1 MSEYNYAAIEKKW
14 QKFWLD
20 HKTFKTPDHVEGKK
34 KFYCLDM
41 FPYPSGAGLH
51 VGHPEGYTAT
61 DILCRY
67 KRMKG
72 FNVLHPMGWDAFGL
86 PAEQYAV
93 ETGTH
98 PAVTTKKNVDRFREQ
113 IRALGFS
120 YDWDREV
127 NTTDPSYYRWT
138 QWIFEKLYEKGLAY
152 VAEVPVNWCPALGTV
167 LANEE
172 VIDGRSERGNHPVI
186 RRPMRQWM
194 LKITAYAERLLDGL
208 EHLDWPEGIKEM
220 QRNWIGKSTGAE
232 VDFKVKKL
240 KSEKVKELEGREG
253 EDGEKITVYTTRCDT
268 LFGATYMVMSPEHP
282 FIAKWMEEG
291 RLANA
296 DAVKAYQA
304 KAASK
309 SDLER
314 TELNKEKTGVKLE
327 GVVGVNPVNG
337 DELPIFI
344 SDYVLASY
352 GTGAIMAVPAHDER
366 DFDFAKVFD
375 LPIYQVVARR
385 VEDAAPYQSTSGESG
400 RAGRLDPPQSDAA
413 RVPYTGDSAFTDIA
427 TGVMVNSG
435 FITGLSV
442 EEAKAKMIAWLEEK
456 GLGRAKTQYKL
467 RDWLFSRQR
476 YWGEPFPVIHMA
488 DGTTRLVPAE
498 DLPLTLPELADYKP
512 TGTGEPPLAKA
523 TDWVSYTDP
532 ATGAKGTR
540 ETNTMPQWAGSC
552 WYYLRYIDPHNDKA
566 FADPD
571 KLKEWLPVDLYVG
584 GAEHAVLH
592 LLYSRFWHKVLFD
605 LGLVPTDEPFQ
616 RLVNQGMI
624 LGMAYKTS
632 RGVLVPM
639 DKIIWIDGQPFTIPE
654 GKEDD
659 PAFKVFKDSKV
670 DKEVKVG
677 VNDLK
682 APDAPNG
689 LEAPDAPNSLK
700 APDAPNGLKAP
711 DAPNGLKDP
720 KDLKDLKPLLEPL
733 TEFPAKM
740 SKSLKNVIN
749 PDDVIRDYGADS
761 LRLYEMFMGPLQ
773 AVKPWSTKGVEG
785 VFRFLKRVNKLVT
798 ETPIEDRPLTKA
810 EAKVLNTMVKKVGE
824 DVDTLNFNTAI
835 SAMMVFLN
843 EFPGAS
849 GNGGTGGGSGTPAP
863 LPKDAI
869 NKFVLCLAPF
879 APHLGE
885 ELWQFLGHSDTLAYE
900 PFPDYDPAA
909 LVEDEVEVPVQVLGK
924 LRGRVKVP
932 ADADAAAM
940 RAAAEANPD
949 VAKFLEGKT
958 IVKVICVPKKMVN
971 FVVRG

>member
-1 MSEYNYAAIEKKW
+1 MEYDHAAIERKW

-20 HKTFKTPDHVEGKK
+20 HKTFKTPNHVDGKP

-98 PAVTTKKNVDRFREQ
+98 PAVTTKKNIDRFREQ
-113 IRALGFS
+113 IRSLGFS

-127 NTTDPSYYRWT
+127 NTTDPGYYRWT
-138 QWIFEKLYEKGLAY
+138 QWIFEQLYKKGLAY

-172 VIDGRSERGNHPVI
+172 VIDGRSERGNHPVV

-194 LKITAYAERLLDGL
+194 LKITEYAERLLSGLDG
-208 EHLDWPEGIKEM
+208 LDWPEGIKEM
-220 QRNWIGKSTGAE
+220 QRNWIGKSTGAL
-232 VDFKVKKL
+232 VDFGVQCGG
-240 KSEKVKELEGREG
+240 SDSADR
-253 EDGEKITVYTTRCDT
+253 ITVYTTRCDT
-268 LFGATYMVMSPEHP
+268 LFGATYMVLSPEHALV
-282 FIAKWMEEG
+282 AKW
-291 RLANA
+291 LADGTLRNA
-296 DAVKAYQA
+296 DEVTAYQR
-304 KAASK
+304 KAAAK

-314 TELNKEKTGVKLE
+314 TELNKEKTGVRLD
-327 GVVGVNPVNG
+327 GVMGVNPVNG
-337 DELPIFI
+337 DALPIFI

-366 DFDFAKVFD
+366 DFDFAKVFN
-375 LPIYQVVARR
+375 LPIVQVVAPADSEMART
-385 VEDAAPYQSTSGESG
+385 ASP
-400 RAGRLDPPQSDAA
+400 DP
-413 RVPYTGDSAFTDIA
+413 VPYAGEAAFTDIA
-427 TGVMVNSG
+427 TGVMVSSG

-442 EEAKAKMIAWLEEK
+442 EEARTKMVAWLEEK
-456 GLGRAKTQYKL
+456 GVGRAKTQYKL

-476 YWGEPFPVIHMA
+476 YWGEPFPVIHWE
-488 DGTTRLVPAE
+488 DGTQSLVDE
-498 DLPLTLPELADYKP
+498 NDLPLTLPELADYKP

-523 TDWVSYTDP
+523 TEWVNVVDP
-532 ATGAKGTR
+532 TTGKKGVR

-566 FADPD
+566 FADPAL
-571 KLKEWLPVDLYVG
+571 LKEWLPVDLYVG

-616 RLVNQGMI
+616 KLVNQGMI
-624 LGMAYKTS
+624 LGLAYRTS

-639 DKIIWIDGQPFTIPE
+639 DRITWRDGKPYGAEE
-654 GKEDD
+654 GGAE
-659 PAFKVFKDSKV
+659 
-670 DKEVKVG
+670 E
-677 VNDLK
+677 L
-682 APDAPNG
+682 
-689 LEAPDAPNSLK
+689 
-700 APDAPNGLKAP
+700 
-711 DAPNGLKDP
+711 
-720 KDLKDLKPLLEPL
+720 L

-749 PDDVIRDYGADS
+749 PDDVIRDYGADA

-785 VFRFLKRVNKLVT
+785 VYRFLKRAFRMVT
-798 ETPIEDRPLTKA
+798 EQPVSDRPLTSA
-810 EAKVLNTMVKKVGE
+810 ESKTLNATVKKVGDDLE
-824 DVDTLNFNTAI
+824 VMAFNTAI
-835 SAMMVFLN
+835 SAMMVFVN
-843 EFPGAS
+843 EFAGKAD
-849 GNGGTGGGSGTPAP
+849 
-863 LPKDAI
+863 LPREAAE
-869 NKFVLCLAPF
+869 KFTLCLAPF
-879 APHLGE
+879 APHMGE
-885 ELWQFLGHSDTLAYE
+885 ELWEFLGHGETLAYE
-900 PFPDYDPAA
+900 PWPAYDASA
-909 LVEDEVEVPVQVLGK
+909 LVESEIEIPVQVLGK

-932 ADADAAAM
+932 VDADAAAM
-940 RAAAEANPD
+940 QAAAQSD
-949 VAKFLEGKT
+949 SGIAKFLEGRQ
-958 IVKVICVPKKMVN
+958 IVKVICIPKKMVN
-971 FVVRG
+971 FVVK

>member
-1 MSEYNYAAIEKKW
+1 MSEYNFSAIEKKW
-14 QKFWLD
+14 QRFWLEN
-20 HKTFKTPDHVEGKK
+20 KTFKTDSSKSGE

-127 NTTDPSYYRWT
+127 NTTDPKYYKWT
-138 QWIFEKLYEKGLAY
+138 QWIFEQLYKKGLAY

-186 RRPMRQWM
+186 RKPMRQWM
-194 LKITAYAERLLDGL
+194 LKITEYAERLLNDL
-208 EHLDWPEGIKEM
+208 DTLDWPEGIKEM
-220 QRNWIGKSTGAE
+220 QRNWIGKSTGAL
-232 VDFKVKKL
+232 VDFKVAGDT
-240 KSEKVKELEGREG
+240 V
-253 EDGEKITVYTTRCDT
+253 TVYTTRCDT
-268 LFGATYMVMSPEHP
+268 LFGATYMVLSPEHKL
-282 FIAKWMEEG
+282 IAKWLEEG
-291 RLANA
+291 SIKNVE
-296 DAVKAYQA
+296 AVKEYQR

-314 TELNKEKTGVKLE
+314 TELNKEKTGVRLE
-327 GVVGVNPVNG
+327 GVAGTNPVNG
-337 DELPIFI
+337 AEIPVFI

-375 LPIYQVVARR
+375 LPIVQVVAPADS
-385 VEDAAPYQSTSGESG
+385 EAAKTASP
-400 RAGRLDPPQSDAA
+400 DP
-413 RVPYTGDSAFTDIA
+413 VPYTGDAAFTDIA
-427 TGVMVNSG
+427 TGVMVSSG

-442 EEAKAKMIAWLEEK
+442 DDARVKMIEWLEANGVGK
-456 GLGRAKTQYKL
+456 AKTQYKL

-476 YWGEPFPVIHMA
+476 YWGEPFPVIHWE
-488 DGTTRLVPAE
+488 DGTQSLVSE
-498 DLPLTLPELADYKP
+498 DDLPLTLPELADYKP

-523 TDWVSYTDP
+523 TEWLNVVDP
-532 ATGAKGTR
+532 ATGKKGVR

-552 WYYLRYIDPHNDKA
+552 WYYLRYIDPTNDKC
-566 FADPD
+566 FADPEL
-571 KLKEWLPVDLYVG
+571 LKEWLPVDLYVG

-592 LLYSRFWHKVLFD
+592 LLYARFWHKVLFD
-605 LGLVPTDEPFQ
+605 LGFVPTPEPFQ

-624 LGMAYKTS
+624 LGLAYKTK
-632 RGVLVPM
+632 RGVLIPM
-639 DKIIWIDGQPFTIPE
+639 DKIEWRE
-654 GKEDD
+654 GK
-659 PAFKVFKDSKV
+659 PYGA
-670 DKEVKVG
+670 KEG
-677 VNDLK
+677 
-682 APDAPNG
+682 G
-689 LEAPDAPNSLK
+689 EM
-700 APDAPNGLKAP
+700 
-711 DAPNGLKDP
+711 
-720 KDLKDLKPLLEPL
+720 EEL

-740 SKSLKNVIN
+740 SKSLKNVVN

-785 VFRFLKRVNKLVT
+785 VHRFLKRANRLVT
-798 ETPIEDRPLTKA
+798 ETPVVDRAMTKA
-810 EAKVLNTMVKKVGE
+810 EAKSLNAMVKKVGDDLE
-824 DVDTLNFNTAI
+824 AMAFNTAI
-835 SAMMVFLN
+835 SAMMVYVN
-843 EFPGAS
+843 EAEDFAKS
-849 GNGGTGGGSGTPAP
+849 GG
-863 LPKDAI
+863 LPREYLE
-869 NKFVLCLAPF
+869 KFVLCLAPF

-885 ELWQFLGHSDTLAYE
+885 ELWQFLGHADTLAYE
-900 PFPDYDPAA
+900 PWPKFDPAA

-924 LRGRVKVP
+924 LRGRIRVP
-932 ADADAAAM
+932 VAATPDEMEAAAK
-940 RAAAEANPD
+940 ANAD

-958 IVKVICVPKKMVN
+958 IVKVIAVPKRMVN
-971 FVVRG
+971 FVVR

>member
-1 MSEYNYAAIEKKW
+1 MNEYNFSAIEKKW
-14 QKFWLD
+14 QKYWLD
-20 HKTFKTPDHVEGKK
+20 NKTFRTDSDAKAGGKP

-127 NTTDPSYYRWT
+127 NTTDPKYYKWT

-172 VIDGRSERGNHPVI
+172 VIDGRSERGNHPVV
-186 RRPMRQWM
+186 RKPMRQWM
-194 LKITAYAERLLDGL
+194 LRITEYAERLLKGL
-208 EHLDWPEGIKEM
+208 DALDWPEGIKEM
-220 QRNWIGKSTGAE
+220 QRNWIGKSTGAL
-232 VDFKVKKL
+232 VDFGVAKDGA
-240 KSEKVKELEGREG
+240 SGRPEPLPN
-253 EDGEKITVYTTRCDT
+253 DVITVYTTRCDT
-268 LFGATYMVMSPEHP
+268 LFGATYMVLSPEHQLV
-282 FIAKWMEEG
+282 AKW
-291 RLANA
+291 LADGTIKNA
-296 DAVKAYQA
+296 DEVKAYQK

-314 TELNKEKTGVKLE
+314 TELNKEKTGVKLD
-327 GVVGVNPVNG
+327 GVTGVNPVNG
-337 DELPIFI
+337 DALPIFI

-366 DFDFAKVFD
+366 DFEFAKVFD
-375 LPIYQVVARR
+375 LPIYQVVAN
-385 VEDAAPYQSTSGESG
+385 VGESSAPSTSS
-400 RAGRLDPPQSDAA
+400 AS
-413 RVPYTGDSAFTDIA
+413 RVPYTGSEAFTDIA

-435 FITGLSV
+435 FLNGLSV
-442 EEAKAKMIAWLEEK
+442 EDARPAMIKWLEERGVGK
-456 GLGRAKTQYKL
+456 AKTQYKL

-476 YWGEPFPVIHMA
+476 YWGEPFPVIHWE
-488 DGTTRLVPAE
+488 DGTQSLVPSE

-523 TDWVSYTDP
+523 SEWVNVVDS
-532 ATGAKGTR
+532 ATGKKGMR

-566 FADPD
+566 FADPGL
-571 KLKEWLPVDLYVG
+571 LKAWLPVDLYVG

-592 LLYSRFWHKVLFD
+592 LLYSRFWHHVLFD
-605 LGLVPTDEPFQ
+605 LGLVPVPEPFQ
-616 RLVNQGMI
+616 KLVNQGMI
-624 LGMAYKTS
+624 LGLAYKTK
-632 RGVLVPM
+632 RGVLVPT
-639 DKIIWIDGQPFTIPE
+639 DKVEWRDGKPWGAEDGGEPE
-654 GKEDD
+654 EL
-659 PAFKVFKDSKV
+659 V
-670 DKEVKVG
+670 
-677 VNDLK
+677 
-682 APDAPNG
+682 
-689 LEAPDAPNSLK
+689 
-700 APDAPNGLKAP
+700 
-711 DAPNGLKDP
+711 
-720 KDLKDLKPLLEPL
+720 
-733 TEFPAKM
+733 EFPAKM
-740 SKSLKNVIN
+740 SKSLKNVVN

-785 VFRFLKRVNKLVT
+785 VHRFLKRANRLVT
-798 ETPIEDRPLTKA
+798 EAKVADRAMSKA
-810 EAKVLNTMVKKVGE
+810 EAKSLAKMVKKVGE
-824 DVDTLNFNTAI
+824 DLDAMAFNTAI
-835 SAMMVFLN
+835 SAMMVFVN
-843 EFPGAS
+843 EAEEFAKAADS
-849 GNGGTGGGSGTPAP
+849 ICEGSGEDGLPRP
-863 LPKDAI
+863 LLET
-869 NKFVLCLAPF
+869 FVLCLAPF

-885 ELWQFLGHSDTLAYE
+885 ELWQFLGHDKSLAYE
-900 PFPDYDPAA
+900 PWPKYDSAA
-909 LVEDEVEVPVQVLGK
+909 LVEDEIEIPVQVMGK

-932 ADADAAAM
+932 VAATPAEMEAVAKADADI
-940 RAAAEANPD
+940 
-949 VAKFLEGKT
+949 AKFLEGKR
-958 IVKVICVPKKMVN
+958 IVKVIAVPKRLVN
-971 FVVRG
+971 FVVA

>member
-1 MSEYNYAAIEKKW
+1 MSEYNYTEIEKKW
-14 QKFWLD
+14 QKYWLE
-20 HKTFKTPDHVEGKK
+20 HKTFKTPDHAEGKQ

-98 PAVTTKKNVDRFREQ
+98 PAITTKKNVDRFREQ

-127 NTTDPSYYRWT
+127 NTTDPKYYKWT
-138 QWIFEKLYEKGLAY
+138 QWIFEQLYKKGLAY

-194 LKITAYAERLLDGL
+194 LKITEYAERLLKDL
-208 EHLDWPEGIKEM
+208 DTLDWPEGIKEM
-220 QRNWIGKSTGAE
+220 QRNWIGKSTGAM
-232 VDFKVKKL
+232 VDFGVCFGTTTGGSGAPEPLPKDV
-240 KSEKVKELEGREG
+240 
-253 EDGEKITVYTTRCDT
+253 ITVYTTRCDT
-268 LFGATYMVMSPEHP
+268 LFGATYMVLSPEHALV
-282 FIAKWMEEG
+282 AKWLAEG
-291 RLANA
+291 KIANA

-327 GVVGVNPVNG
+327 GVLGVNPVNG
-337 DELPIFI
+337 EALPIFI
-344 SDYVLASY
+344 SDYVLATY

-366 DFDFAKVFD
+366 DFDFAKVFG
-375 LPIYQVVARR
+375 LPIYQVVAP
-385 VEDAAPYQSTSGESG
+385 AGESG
-400 RAGRLDPPQSDAA
+400 KSGDSGNSGLD
-413 RVPYTGDSAFTDIA
+413 RVPYTADAAFTDIA

-435 FITGLSV
+435 FLNGLSV
-442 EEAKAKMIAWLEEK
+442 EEARPAMIKWLEERGVGK
-456 GLGRAKTQYKL
+456 AQTQYKL

-476 YWGEPFPVIHMA
+476 YWGEPFPVIHWE
-488 DGTTRLVPAE
+488 DGTQSLVDE
-498 DLPLTLPELADYKP
+498 NDLPLTLPELDDYKP

-523 TDWVSYTDP
+523 TDWVNVVDP
-532 ATGAKGTR
+532 ATGKKGTR

-566 FADPD
+566 FADPAL
-571 KLKEWLPVDLYVG
+571 LKEWLPVDLYVG

-592 LLYSRFWHKVLFD
+592 LLYARFWHKVLFD
-605 LGLVPTDEPFQ
+605 LGLVPTPEPFQ

-624 LGMAYKTS
+624 LGLAYKTS
-632 RGVLVPM
+632 RGVLIPM
-639 DKIIWIDGQPFTIPE
+639 DQITWRDGKPYGAEE
-654 GKEDD
+654 GGQE
-659 PAFKVFKDSKV
+659 
-670 DKEVKVG
+670 E
-677 VNDLK
+677 L
-682 APDAPNG
+682 
-689 LEAPDAPNSLK
+689 
-700 APDAPNGLKAP
+700 
-711 DAPNGLKDP
+711 
-720 KDLKDLKPLLEPL
+720 L

-740 SKSLKNVIN
+740 SKSLKNVVN
-749 PDDVIRDYGADS
+749 PDDVVRDYGADS

-785 VFRFLKRVNKLVT
+785 VFRFLKRVNKMVT
-798 ETPIEDRPLTKA
+798 EQPIADRALTKD
-810 EAKVLNTMVKKVGE
+810 EAKTLNATIKKVDE
-824 DVDTLNFNTAI
+824 DLASMNFNTAI
-835 SAMMVFLN
+835 SAMMVFVN
-843 EFPGAS
+843 AFAGD
-849 GNGGTGGGSGTPAP
+849 GRD
-863 LPKDAI
+863 LPREAAE
-869 NKFVLCLAPF
+869 KFVLCLAPF

-885 ELWQFLGHSDTLAYE
+885 ELWQFLGHADTLAYE
-900 PFPDYDPAA
+900 PFPAFDPAA
-909 LVEDEVEVPVQVLGK
+909 LVENEIEVPVQVLGK
-924 LRGRVKVP
+924 LRGRVTVSV
-932 ADADAAAM
+932 DAKPPEMEAAA
-940 RAAAEANPD
+940 RANPD
-949 VAKFLEGKT
+949 VAKFLEGKQV
-958 IVKVICVPKKMVN
+958 VKVICVPKKMVN
-971 FVVRG
+971 FVVR

>member
-1 MSEYNYAAIEKKW
+1 MSEYNFSAIEKKW
-14 QKFWLD
+14 QKFWLEN
-20 HKTFKTPDHVEGKK
+20 KTFKTDSAAPGE

-98 PAVTTKKNVDRFREQ
+98 PAITTKKNVDRFREQ

-127 NTTDPSYYRWT
+127 NTTDPKYYKWT
-138 QWIFEKLYEKGLAY
+138 QWIFEQLYKKGLAY

-186 RRPMRQWM
+186 RKPMRQWM
-194 LKITAYAERLLDGL
+194 LKITEYAERLLNDL
-208 EHLDWPEGIKEM
+208 DTLDWPEGIKEM
-220 QRNWIGKSTGAE
+220 QRNWIGKSTGAL
-232 VDFKVKKL
+232 VDFGVEF
-240 KSEKVKELEGREG
+240 STGSTTSGDAR
-253 EDGEKITVYTTRCDT
+253 ITVYTTRCDT
-268 LFGATYMVMSPEHP
+268 LFGATYMVLSPEHALVGNWLESGV
-282 FIAKWMEEG
+282 IK
-291 RLANA
+291 NA
-296 DAVKAYQA
+296 DEVTAYQK

-314 TELNKEKTGVKLE
+314 TELSKEKTGVKLE

-337 DELPIFI
+337 DRLPIFI

-366 DFDFAKVFD
+366 DFEFAKVFN
-375 LPIYQVVARR
+375 LPIYQVV
-385 VEDAAPYQSTSGESG
+385 VPKDSEEG
-400 RAGRLDPPQSDAA
+400 RAAGPSAA
-413 RVPYTGDSAFTDIA
+413 AERTPYHGSAAFTDIA

-435 FITGLSV
+435 FLNGLSV
-442 EEAKAKMIAWLEEK
+442 EDARPAMVKWLEEK
-456 GLGRAKTQYKL
+456 GVGKAKTQYKL

-476 YWGEPFPVIHMA
+476 YWGEPFPVIHWE
-488 DGTTRLVPAE
+488 DGTNTLVPEE

-523 TDWVSYTDP
+523 TEWVNVVDP
-532 ATGAKGTR
+532 ETGRKGVR

-552 WYYLRYIDPHNDKA
+552 WYYLRYIDPTNDTA
-566 FADPD
+566 FADPE
-571 KLKEWLPVDLYVG
+571 LLRQWLPVDLYVG

-592 LLYSRFWHKVLFD
+592 LLYARFWHKVLFD
-605 LGLVPTDEPFQ
+605 LGLVPTPEPFQ

-624 LGMAYKTS
+624 LGLAYKTK

-639 DKIIWIDGQPFTIPE
+639 DQIEWRDGKPYGAEE
-654 GKEDD
+654 GGE
-659 PAFKVFKDSKV
+659 
-670 DKEVKVG
+670 
-677 VNDLK
+677 
-682 APDAPNG
+682 
-689 LEAPDAPNSLK
+689 LEL
-700 APDAPNGLKAP
+700 
-711 DAPNGLKDP
+711 
-720 KDLKDLKPLLEPL
+720 L

-740 SKSLKNVIN
+740 SKSLKNVVN

-785 VFRFLKRVNKLVT
+785 VHRFLKRANRLVT
-798 ETPIEDRPLTKA
+798 ETPVADRAMTKP
-810 EAKVLNTMVKKVGE
+810 EAKSLATMVKKVGE
-824 DVDTLNFNTAI
+824 DLEAMAFNTGI
-835 SAMMVFLN
+835 SAMMVYINEAEDFAKAGGLPREFL
-843 EFPGAS
+843 E
-849 GNGGTGGGSGTPAP
+849 
-863 LPKDAI
+863 
-869 NKFVLCLAPF
+869 KFVLCLAPF

-885 ELWQFLGHSDTLAYE
+885 ELWQFLGHDRSLAYE
-900 PFPDYDPAA
+900 PWPKYDASA
-909 LVEDEVEVPVQVLGK
+909 LVEDEIEIPVQVMGK
-924 LRGRVKVP
+924 LRGRVMVPLAATP
-932 ADADAAAM
+932 ADMEAAAK
-940 RAAAEANPD
+940 ANED
-949 VAKFLEGKT
+949 VARFLEGKT
-958 IVKVICVPKKMVN
+958 IVKVVAVPKRMVN
-971 FVVRG
+971 FVVR

>member
-1 MSEYNYAAIEKKW
+1 MSEYNYTEIEKKW
-14 QKFWLD
+14 QKFWLE
-20 HKTFKTPDHVEGKK
+20 HKTFKTPDHVEGKQ

-98 PAVTTKKNVDRFREQ
+98 PAITTKKNVDRFREQ

-127 NTTDPSYYRWT
+127 NTTDPKYYKWT
-138 QWIFEKLYEKGLAY
+138 QWIFEQLYKKGLAY

-194 LKITAYAERLLDGL
+194 LKITAYAERLLAGL
-208 EHLDWPEGIKEM
+208 DTLDWPEGIKEM
-220 QRNWIGKSTGAE
+220 QRNWIGKSTGAL
-232 VDFKVKKL
+232 VDFGVL
-240 KSEKVKELEGREG
+240 CGG
-253 EDGEKITVYTTRCDT
+253 APAAEKITVYTTRCDT
-268 LFGATYMVMSPEHP
+268 LFGATYMVLSPEHGLV
-282 FIAKWMEEG
+282 AKWLAEG
-291 RLANA
+291 KIANA

-304 KAASK
+304 KAAAK

-327 GVVGVNPVNG
+327 GVLGINPVNG
-337 DELPIFI
+337 GQIPIFI
-344 SDYVLASY
+344 SDYVLATY

-375 LPIYQVVARR
+375 LPIVQVVAPA
-385 VEDAAPYQSTSGESG
+385 D
-400 RAGRLDPPQSDAA
+400 SDAA
-413 RVPYTGDSAFTDIA
+413 KTASPDPVPYTGDTAFTDIA
-427 TGVMVNSG
+427 TGVMVSSG
-435 FITGLSV
+435 FITGLTV
-442 EEAKAKMIAWLEEK
+442 DEARVKMVDWLVEK
-456 GLGRAKTQYKL
+456 GVGKAQTQYKL

-476 YWGEPFPVIHMA
+476 YWGEPFPVIHWE
-488 DGTTRLVPAE
+488 DGTQGLVDE
-498 DLPLTLPELADYKP
+498 NDLPLTLPELADYKP

-523 TDWVSYTDP
+523 TEWVNVVDP
-532 ATGAKGTR
+532 ATGRKGVR

-566 FADPD
+566 FADPAL
-571 KLKEWLPVDLYVG
+571 LKEWLPVDLYVG

-592 LLYSRFWHKVLFD
+592 LLYARFWHMVLFD
-605 LGLVPTDEPFQ
+605 LGLVPTPEPFQ

-624 LGMAYKTS
+624 LGLAYKTS
-632 RGVLVPM
+632 RGVLIPM
-639 DKIIWIDGQPFTIPE
+639 DQITWRDGKPYGAEE
-654 GKEDD
+654 GGE
-659 PAFKVFKDSKV
+659 
-670 DKEVKVG
+670 EE
-677 VNDLK
+677 L
-682 APDAPNG
+682 
-689 LEAPDAPNSLK
+689 
-700 APDAPNGLKAP
+700 
-711 DAPNGLKDP
+711 
-720 KDLKDLKPLLEPL
+720 L

-740 SKSLKNVIN
+740 SKSLKNVVN
-749 PDDVIRDYGADS
+749 PDDVVRDYGADS

-785 VFRFLKRVNKLVT
+785 VFRFLKRVNKMVT
-798 ETPIEDRPLTKA
+798 EQPIADRALTKD
-810 EAKVLNTMVKKVGE
+810 EAKTLNATIKKVDE
-824 DVDTLNFNTAI
+824 DLASMNFNTAI
-835 SAMMVFLN
+835 SAMMVFVN
-843 EFPGAS
+843 AFAGD
-849 GNGGTGGGSGTPAP
+849 GKD
-863 LPKDAI
+863 LPREAAE
-869 NKFVLCLAPF
+869 KFVLCLAPF

-885 ELWQFLGHSDTLAYE
+885 ELWQFLGHADTLAYE
-900 PFPDYDPAA
+900 PFPAFDPAA
-909 LVEDEVEVPVQVLGK
+909 LVESEIEVPVQVLGK

-932 ADADAAAM
+932 VDAKPPEMEAAA
-940 RAAAEANPD
+940 RANPD
-949 VAKFLEGKT
+949 VAKFLEGKQV
-958 IVKVICVPKKMVN
+958 VKVICVPKKMVN
-971 FVVRG
+971 FVVR

>member
-1 MSEYNYAAIEKKW
+1 MSEYNYTEIEKKW
-14 QKFWLD
+14 QKFWLE
-20 HKTFKTPDHVEGKK
+20 HKTFKTPDHVEGKQ

-98 PAVTTKKNVDRFREQ
+98 PAITTKKNVDRFREQ

-127 NTTDPSYYRWT
+127 NTTDPKYYKWT
-138 QWIFEKLYEKGLAY
+138 QWIFEQLYKKGLAY

-194 LKITAYAERLLDGL
+194 LKITAYAERLLAGL
-208 EHLDWPEGIKEM
+208 DTLDWPEGIKEM
-220 QRNWIGKSTGAE
+220 QRNWIGKSTGAL
-232 VDFKVKKL
+232 VDFGVL
-240 KSEKVKELEGREG
+240 CGG
-253 EDGEKITVYTTRCDT
+253 APAAEKITVYTTRCDT
-268 LFGATYMVMSPEHP
+268 LFGATYMVLSPEHGLV
-282 FIAKWMEEG
+282 AKWLAEG
-291 RLANA
+291 KIANA

-304 KAASK
+304 KAAAK

-327 GVVGVNPVNG
+327 GVLGVNPVNG
-337 DELPIFI
+337 GQIPIFI
-344 SDYVLASY
+344 SDYVLATY

-375 LPIYQVVARR
+375 LPIVQVVAPA
-385 VEDAAPYQSTSGESG
+385 D
-400 RAGRLDPPQSDAA
+400 SDAA
-413 RVPYTGDSAFTDIA
+413 KTASPDPVPYTGDTAFTDIA
-427 TGVMVNSG
+427 TGVMVSSG
-435 FITGLSV
+435 FITGLTV
-442 EEAKAKMIAWLEEK
+442 DEARVKMVDWLVEK
-456 GLGRAKTQYKL
+456 GVGKAQTQYKL

-476 YWGEPFPVIHMA
+476 YWGEPFPVIHWE
-488 DGTTRLVPAE
+488 DGTQGLVDE
-498 DLPLTLPELADYKP
+498 NDLPLTLPELADYKP

-523 TDWVSYTDP
+523 TEWVNVVDP
-532 ATGAKGTR
+532 ATGKKGLR

-566 FADPD
+566 FADPAL
-571 KLKEWLPVDLYVG
+571 LKEWLPVDLYVG

-592 LLYSRFWHKVLFD
+592 LLYARFWHMVLFD
-605 LGLVPTDEPFQ
+605 LGLVPTPEPFQ

-624 LGMAYKTS
+624 LGLAYKTS
-632 RGVLVPM
+632 RGVLIPM
-639 DKIIWIDGQPFTIPE
+639 DQITWRDGKPYGAEE
-654 GKEDD
+654 GGE
-659 PAFKVFKDSKV
+659 
-670 DKEVKVG
+670 EE
-677 VNDLK
+677 L
-682 APDAPNG
+682 
-689 LEAPDAPNSLK
+689 
-700 APDAPNGLKAP
+700 
-711 DAPNGLKDP
+711 
-720 KDLKDLKPLLEPL
+720 L

-740 SKSLKNVIN
+740 SKSLKNVVN
-749 PDDVIRDYGADS
+749 PDDVVRDYGADS

-785 VFRFLKRVNKLVT
+785 VFRFLKRVNKMVT
-798 ETPIEDRPLTKA
+798 EQPIADRALTKD
-810 EAKVLNTMVKKVGE
+810 EAKTLNATIKKVDE
-824 DVDTLNFNTAI
+824 DLASMNFNTAI
-835 SAMMVFLN
+835 SAMMVFVN
-843 EFPGAS
+843 AFAGD
-849 GNGGTGGGSGTPAP
+849 GKD
-863 LPKDAI
+863 LPREAAE
-869 NKFVLCLAPF
+869 KFVLCLAPF

-885 ELWQFLGHSDTLAYE
+885 ELWQFLGHADTLAYE
-900 PFPDYDPAA
+900 PFPAFDPAA
-909 LVEDEVEVPVQVLGK
+909 LVESEIEVPVQVLGK

-932 ADADAAAM
+932 VDAKPPEMEAAA
-940 RAAAEANPD
+940 RANPD
-949 VAKFLEGKT
+949 VAKFLEGKQV
-958 IVKVICVPKKMVN
+958 VKVICVPKKMVN
-971 FVVRG
+971 FVVR